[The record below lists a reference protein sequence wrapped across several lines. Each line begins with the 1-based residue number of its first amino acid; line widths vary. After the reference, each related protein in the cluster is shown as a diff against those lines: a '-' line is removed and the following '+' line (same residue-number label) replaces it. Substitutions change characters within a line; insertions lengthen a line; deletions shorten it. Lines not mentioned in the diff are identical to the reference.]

1 MNRFCIAAASLIAFA
16 SNAGATGNGLAE
28 YKVDSSHTYPSF
40 VADHMGLDNWRG
52 KFNSTS
58 GTIMLDKEKGEGTVE
73 LSIDPASIDYGLDKL
88 NDWAKGPHLFDV
100 AKFPT
105 ATYKGKL
112 VGFHDGVP
120 SRVEGELT
128 LHGVTKPVVLDIARF
143 KCVPH
148 PMLKR
153 ELCGAEAKGSI
164 QRDEFGLDAG
174 KDYGFSMEVGL
185 EIQVEAI
192 AVK

>member
-1 MNRFCIAAASLIAFA
+1 MDHLSIAAASLIALA
-16 SNAGATGNGLAE
+16 SSANAIE
-28 YKVDSSHTYPSF
+28 YKVDPDHTFPSF
-40 VADHMGLDNWRG
+40 VADHMGLDHWRG

-58 GTIMLDKEKGEGTVE
+58 GTIIVDKQKGEGTVE

-88 NDWAKGPHLFDV
+88 NEWAKGPQLFDV
-100 AKFPT
+100 AKYPT
-105 ATYKGKL
+105 VTYKGKL

-128 LHGVTKPVVLDIARF
+128 LHGVTKPVALDIDMF
-143 KCVPH
+143 KCIPH

-153 ELCGAEAKGSI
+153 ELCGAEAKGTI
-164 QRDEFGLDAG
+164 QRDQFGLDAG
-174 KDYGFSMEVGL
+174 KDYGIKMDVAL

-192 AVK
+192 AVE

>member
-1 MNRFCIAAASLIAFA
+1 MKTPIIAAPLFVLASVA
-16 SNAGATGNGLAE
+16 SAGE
-28 YKVDSSHTYPSF
+28 YKVDSSHTFPSF
-40 VADHMGLDNWRG
+40 VADHMGLDHWRG

-58 GTIMLDKEKGEGTVE
+58 GTIEYDRTKGEGTVA
-73 LSIDPASIDYGLDKL
+73 LAIDPASIDYGLDTL
-88 NDWAKGPHLFDV
+88 NEWAKGPQLLDA

-105 ATYKGKL
+105 ATYKGRL
-112 VGFHDGVP
+112 VGFKNGVP

-128 LHGVTKPVVLDIARF
+128 LHGVTRPVALDIAMF

-153 ELCGAEAKGSI
+153 ELCGAEAKGTI
-164 QRDEFGLDAG
+164 QRDLFGLEAG
-174 KDYGFSMEVGL
+174 KEYGFSMDVGL

-192 AVK
+192 AVE

>member
-1 MNRFCIAAASLIAFA
+1 MNHLSLATASLIALA
-16 SNAGATGNGLAE
+16 SSANAIE
-28 YKVDSSHTYPSF
+28 YKVDPDHTFPSF
-40 VADHMGLDNWRG
+40 VADHMGLDHWRG

-58 GTIMLDKEKGEGTVE
+58 GTITVDKQKGEGTVE
-73 LSIDPASIDYGLDKL
+73 LSIDPSSIDYGLDKL
-88 NDWAKGPHLFDV
+88 NDWAKGPQLFDV
-100 AKFPT
+100 AKYPH

-128 LHGVTKPVVLDIARF
+128 LHGVTKPVALDIAMF
-143 KCVPH
+143 KCMPH

-153 ELCGAEAKGSI
+153 ELCGAEAKGTI

-174 KDYGFSMEVGL
+174 KDYGVKMDVAL

>member
-1 MNRFCIAAASLIAFA
+1 MRYILIAAASVLAFA
-16 SNAGATGNGLAE
+16 SNAGADE
-28 YKVDSSHTYPSF
+28 YKVDPDHTYPSF

-58 GTIMLDKEKGEGTVE
+58 GTIMLDRQKGEGTVE

-88 NDWAKGPHLFDV
+88 NDWAKGPQLFDV
-100 AKFPT
+100 AKFPH

-112 VGFHDGVP
+112 TGFHDGVP

-128 LHGVTKPVVLDIARF
+128 LHGVTKPVALDIDMF
-143 KCVPH
+143 KCMPH
-148 PMLKR
+148 PILKR
-153 ELCGAEAKGSI
+153 EFCGAEAKGSI
-164 QRDEFGLDAG
+164 ERDQFGLDAG
-174 KDYGFSMEVGL
+174 KDYGVKMDVAL

>member
-1 MNRFCIAAASLIAFA
+1 MRKISIVTAAFIALAS
-16 SNAGATGNGLAE
+16 SVNAKE
-28 YKVDSSHTYPSF
+28 YKIDPDHTFPSF
-40 VADHMGLDNWRG
+40 VADHMGLDHWRG

-58 GTIMLDKEKGEGTVE
+58 GTIELDRQKGEGTVE

-88 NDWAKGPHLFDV
+88 SDWAKGPELLDV
-100 AKFPT
+100 AKYPH

-112 VGFHDGVP
+112 TGFRGGVP

-128 LHGVTKPVVLDIARF
+128 LHGVTKPVALDIGMF
-143 KCVPH
+143 KCIPH

-153 ELCGAEAKGSI
+153 ELCGAEAKGTI
-164 QRDEFGLDAG
+164 RRDQFGLDAG
-174 KDYGFSMEVGL
+174 KDYGVKMDVGL

>member
-1 MNRFCIAAASLIAFA
+1 MNPFSIAVVSLIAFA
-16 SNAGATGNGLAE
+16 SNAGAIEHGPAE
-28 YKVDSSHTYPSF
+28 YKVDPNHTYPSF

-58 GTIMLDKEKGEGTVE
+58 GTILLDKQKGEGSVE
-73 LSIDPASIDYGLDKL
+73 LSIDPASIDYGLDAL

-100 AKFPT
+100 AKYPT
-105 ATYKGKL
+105 ATYTGKL
-112 VGFHDGVP
+112 VGFHDGGP

-128 LHGVTKPVVLDIARF
+128 LHGVTKPVALDIDRF

-148 PMLKR
+148 PILKR
-153 ELCGAEAKGSI
+153 ERCGAEAKGSI
-164 QRDEFGLDAG
+164 RRDEFGLDAG
-174 KDYGFSMEVGL
+174 KDYGFSMDVGL

>member
-1 MNRFCIAAASLIAFA
+1 MRKILIATAAFIAFA
-16 SNAGATGNGLAE
+16 SNANATE
-28 YKVDSSHTYPSF
+28 YKVDPDHTYPSF
-40 VADHMGLDNWRG
+40 VADHMGLDHWRG

-58 GTIMLDKEKGEGTVE
+58 GTIYLDKEKGEGTVE
-73 LSIDPASIDYGLDKL
+73 LAIDPASIDYGLDKL
-88 NDWAKGPHLFDV
+88 NDWAKGPQLLDV
-100 AKFPT
+100 AKFPH

-112 VGFHDGVP
+112 TGFRDGVP

-128 LHGVTKPVVLDIARF
+128 LHGVTKPVVLDIATF

-153 ELCGAEAKGSI
+153 ELCGSEAKGTI
-164 QRDEFGLDAG
+164 QRDQFGLDAG
-174 KDYGFSMEVGL
+174 KDYGVKMDVGL

>member
-1 MNRFCIAAASLIAFA
+1 MRNMLVAAAAVIAFA
-16 SNAGATGNGLAE
+16 SSANAAE
-28 YKVDSSHTYPSF
+28 YKVDPEHTYPSF
-40 VADHMGLDNWRG
+40 VADHMGLDHWRG

-58 GTIMLDKEKGEGTVE
+58 GTIQLDREKGEGTVD
-73 LSIDPASIDYGLDKL
+73 LTIDPASIDYGLDKL
-88 NDWAKGPHLFDV
+88 NDWAKGPELFDV
-100 AKFPT
+100 AKYPT

-112 VGFHDGVP
+112 VGFRDGVP

-128 LHGVTKPVVLDIARF
+128 LHGVTRPVPLDIVMF

-148 PMLKR
+148 PVFKR
-153 ELCGAEAKGSI
+153 ELCGAEAKATI
-164 QRDEFGLDAG
+164 QRDDFGLDVG
-174 KDYGFSMEVGL
+174 KEYGIKMDVGL